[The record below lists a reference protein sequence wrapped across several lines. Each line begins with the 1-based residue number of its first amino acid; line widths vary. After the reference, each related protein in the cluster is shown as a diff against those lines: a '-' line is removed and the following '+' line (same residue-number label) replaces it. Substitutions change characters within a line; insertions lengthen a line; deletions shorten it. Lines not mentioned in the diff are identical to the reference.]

1 MGTKLRAGDLA
12 ASLTVSVDSG
22 GEYYVRVV
30 GRDDDLETQYS
41 VAATVSGC
49 DVTPQVGSTAEGTT
63 STTTTPTVN
72 TDLTCPQN
80 DDYEPNDSY
89 LEAAAISNDGT
100 LVSGVLCGKEFDVF
114 AVDVCEGGEVTADL
128 VLAAVSVDKVNLVLL
143 DEAGKIVD
151 KTKLRAGDLAASLT
165 VSVDSGGEY
174 YVRVVGRDDDLETP
188 DFPLSLLPLLDGSCS
203 PLLLFLNANTPTH

>member
-1 MGTKLRAGDLA
+1 MG
-12 ASLTVSVDSG
+12 
-22 GEYYVRVV
+22 
-30 GRDDDLETQYS
+30 
-41 VAATVSGC
+41 GC
-49 DVTPQVGSTAEGTT
+49 DVTTTTSTGIASTT
-63 STTTTPTVN
+63 AKTTTAHPSTTTTPTVN

-100 LVSGVLCGKEFDVF
+100 FVSGVLCGKEFDVF

-174 YVRVVGRDDDLETP
+174 YVRVVGRDDDLETQYSVAATVSGC
-188 DFPLSLLPLLDGSCS
+188 DVTTTTSTGIASTTAKATA
-203 PLLLFLNANTPTH
+203 ANTGGTTTTT

>member
-1 MGTKLRAGDLA
+1 MG
-12 ASLTVSVDSG
+12 
-22 GEYYVRVV
+22 
-30 GRDDDLETQYS
+30 
-41 VAATVSGC
+41 GC
-49 DVTPQVGSTAEGTT
+49 DVTTTTSTGIASTT
-63 STTTTPTVN
+63 AKTTTAHPSTTTTPTVN

-100 LVSGVLCGKEFDVF
+100 FVSGVLCGKEFDVF

-174 YVRVVGRDDDLETP
+174 YVRVVGRDDDLETQYSVAATVSGCDVTP
-188 DFPLSLLPLLDGSCS
+188 QVGSTAEGTTS
-203 PLLLFLNANTPTH
+203 TTTTPTVNTDLTCPQNDDYEPND